1 MYMYVGEFGKRK
13 WICIFWNICLL
24 WCIVCFYDQLEN
36 EKKMVVILFYVFV
49 RMFFQGVCN
58 IWLIFKFVESCE
70 MFLKKEGNSV

>member
-36 EKKMVVILFYVFV
+36 EKKKNGGYFILGFCKNVFL
-49 RMFFQGVCN
+49 GS
-58 IWLIFKFVESCE
+58 L
-70 MFLKKEGNSV
+70 